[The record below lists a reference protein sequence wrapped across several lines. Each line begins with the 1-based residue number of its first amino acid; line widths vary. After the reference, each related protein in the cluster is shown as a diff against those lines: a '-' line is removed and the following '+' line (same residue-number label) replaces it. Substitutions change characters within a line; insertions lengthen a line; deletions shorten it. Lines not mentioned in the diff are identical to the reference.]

1 MFFALHLLN
10 YKDNLLQNKYLYKQS
25 VSCATS
31 TSVLRWLAIHQDD
44 SSNNLNLVDKQQ

>member
-1 MFFALHLLN
+1 MFFALHPLN

-31 TSVLRWLAIHQDD
+31 TFGFAQVGLTDIT
-44 SSNNLNLVDKQQ
+44 NQQQ